1 MSYQPPFTITPKI
14 INQISAIS
22 QQLGQLDRSPLQAS
36 PQLRKQNRIRTI
48 QGTLAIEGNSL
59 TTDQITAILNG
70 TPVLGP
76 PREISEVQGAI
87 RAYET
92 LPSLNP
98 TDRHDFLQ
106 AHRLLMA
113 DILTAPGKLRTS
125 GVGIYKG
132 TKVSHIAP
140 PAKQVPRLI
149 DDLLHW
155 LATTDHHPLI
165 TSSVFH
171 YELEFIHPFTD
182 GNGRMGR
189 LWQTLILGQWNDLFY
204 LLPIESLIKDQQDR
218 YYQALEQAD
227 QAADS
232 TPFIIFMLDI
242 IDTALCQN
250 MAVSGQRP
258 QSATITSGPPDD
270 QVSDQVSD
278 QADQVSDQVK
288 QLLAVMDDQYWSTT
302 ALMERLSLTR
312 KPTFRKN
319 YLNPALQAGLV
330 VMKYPDSPRSPKQKY
345 KKAHR

>member
-1 MSYQPPFTITPKI
+1 MTYQPPFEITPTI
-14 INQISAIS
+14 VNQISAIAG
-22 QQLGQLDRSPLQAS
+22 LVERLDGSPLTTS

-59 TTDQITAILNG
+59 TLDQITAILNG
-70 TPVLGP
+70 QRVLGP

-87 RAYET
+87 RAYES
-92 LPSLNP
+92 LPTWVPSSRQDL
-98 TDRHDFLQ
+98 LQ

-113 DILTAPGKLRTS
+113 DILTTPGKLRTG

-132 TKVSHIAP
+132 TQVSHVAP
-140 PAKQVPRLI
+140 PAKLVPQLVGN
-149 DDLLHW
+149 LLDW

-171 YELEFIHPFTD
+171 YELEFIHPFVD

-189 LWQTLILGQWNDLFY
+189 LWQTLILGQWHDLFY

-218 YYQALEQAD
+218 YYQALEEAD

-232 TPFIIFMLDI
+232 TCFIEFMLDMI
-242 IDTALCQN
+242 RTALSQGSELN
-250 MAVSGQRP
+250 RRASGDSP
-258 QSATITSGPPDD
+258 VDSTGD

-278 QADQVSDQVK
+278 QVR
-288 QLLAVMDDQYWSTT
+288 LLLTFMDDRYWSTQE
-302 ALMERLSLTR
+302 LMTGLSLTH

-319 YLNPALQAGLV
+319 YLNPALKAGLV

-345 KKAHR
+345 KKAST

>member
-1 MSYQPPFTITPKI
+1 
-14 INQISAIS
+14 
-22 QQLGQLDRSPLQAS
+22 
-36 PQLRKQNRIRTI
+36 
-48 QGTLAIEGNSL
+48 
-59 TTDQITAILNG
+59 
-70 TPVLGP
+70 
-76 PREISEVQGAI
+76 
-87 RAYET
+87 
-92 LPSLNP
+92 
-98 TDRHDFLQ
+98 
-106 AHRLLMA
+106 MA

-125 GVGIYKG
+125 SVGIYKDTPEG
-132 TKVSHIAP
+132 RQVSHVAP

-227 QAADS
+227 ARADS
-232 TPFIIFMLDI
+232 TPFILFMLDI
-242 IDTALCQN
+242 IDTTLRQN
-250 MAVSGQRP
+250 MAASTQA
-258 QSATITSGPPDD
+258 SAPSQIPLPTENVPG
-270 QVSDQVSD
+270 DQVSD

-288 QLLAVMDDQYWSTT
+288 QLLTVMDDQYWS
-302 ALMERLSLTR
+302 AKDLMACLALTR
-312 KPTFRKN
+312 KPTFRKH

-345 KKAHR
+345 KKALL